1 MYKAIVITISDKG
14 SQGLRKDT
22 AGPALCD
29 ILNNN
34 NFEVVQTKIISDDT
48 AGIKET
54 LIWACDIEKAD
65 LVLTTGGTGF
75 GPRDNTPEATKAV
88 IDKECPGIPEAM
100 RAESL
105 KITPHGC
112 LSRETA
118 GIRGNSLI
126 INCPG
131 SEKAAKEN
139 FSAVVTAVIHGIDIM
154 NNVEHNH

>member
-22 AGPALCD
+22 AGPALCE
-29 ILNNN
+29 ILKDN
-34 NFEVVQTKIISDDT
+34 NFDVIDTKIISDDP
-48 AGIKET
+48 AGIKEA
-54 LIWACDIEKAD
+54 LIWACDEKQAD

-88 IDKECPGIPEAM
+88 ITKECPGIPEAM

-118 GIRGNSLI
+118 GIRKNSLI

-139 FSAVVTAVIHGIDIM
+139 FGAVVSAVSHGLDMM
-154 NNVEHNH
+154 NNVEHTH